1 MGKKVKVYLNEG
13 FQVTKETK
21 IKHEKIPPEK
31 KEEKKTTPVWLIVVY
46 IYFVLLV
53 LFSLKTSILIPD
65 PVPDPQPDPLPV
77 IPKRPPVPCPP
88 AQQPFC

>member
-21 IKHEKIPPEK
+21 IKHEKIPPPPPK
-31 KEEKKTTPVWLIVVY
+31 PGTPVWVI
-46 IYFVLLV
+46 ILLV
-53 LFSLKTSILIPD
+53 YAILFLLFSLSDRSIDPPIPA
-65 PVPDPQPDPLPV
+65 PEPLPV